1 MALALASSLSLT
13 PMWAD
18 AAGLGRITVYSALG
32 QPLRAEVQVSATREE
47 LPGMTARLAPVES
60 FRQAGVDYSTSLL
73 QLRFAVEKRAG
84 GTVIKVTSDKPIND
98 PFLDF
103 LVELNWPAGRLV
115 REYTFLLDPP
125 EVAAQAS
132 RRQAVVEARTVP
144 VLPAGTEQ
152 GELIS
157 KPGKPAPAAK
167 TGGRS
172 ADKAAPEKAPEKKPA
187 DKPAE
192 KAEQPA
198 DGAAAK
204 PAPKATGAAG
214 EHVVKPGETLRR
226 IATENLPA
234 GVSLEQMLVA
244 LYRNNADAFNG
255 KNMNRLR
262 AGAVLQMPAQADVAA
277 IPEEEARKVFR
288 AQSSDWNSYRRKVA
302 SAAEGAPVAEE
313 SGSRASS
320 GKVSAKVEEK
330 LPPAEQGKDQVK
342 VSRTNKAA
350 AGKGGASEEDL
361 IAKDKALKESQER
374 LVALEKNVAE
384 LQKLLEMKNQSLAEM
399 QKQLARKPQA
409 SAAPVAP
416 AVPPVS
422 KPEEKPVAK
431 PEVKAEVKP
440 EAVAPKPQVEA
451 KPEAAPTPA
460 PEPKPEVKPEAA
472 APQEAPKADTSAEAG
487 ETAKPAEAEAP
498 KPVEAPKPEAPKP
511 AAKKPAPPPPPPVEE
526 PGFFD
531 DMDLLPVVGGGG
543 VLAALLGYLFIR
555 RRKGKAQAQTDTL
568 SQELPEPSS
577 TLGPNSV
584 FQTAGGQSV
593 DTTHTTPPTTDF
605 SQAGPGAID
614 TDEVDPVAEAD
625 VYMAYGRDAQ
635 AEEILLDALQKD
647 PQRTAIHSKLL
658 EIYANRKSVKQF
670 ETLATELYAQ
680 TGGHGPEWDKV
691 AALGR
696 GLDPSNPIYGGVGA
710 AGGAAQ
716 GAAAALAAAAAAVPT
731 FDADAT
737 LVVKSPDALAAL
749 APEPAPVYEP
759 EPLPEPSFDFVTKTQ
774 PMAEDPLLSLP
785 QEEEPADS
793 GVLDFDLGGA
803 APGASAPAAPEA
815 EADGFVDTITNAD
828 LAAEGALDF
837 DLEAAPGEISGRADM
852 SATMVNPDAALEA
865 MDFDLGT
872 QVEAADASF
881 TPEGTL
887 VDSDVAR
894 MSGAE
899 TLVGADFKAAVTAPE
914 PVAAAPQEPGLLDFE
929 LSVPETVAPATPE
942 LQAGLP
948 AAKEEDMTKTQVM
961 SLEPDEDMEFDVR
974 LTDSTIL
981 GNPGGGGFDLS
992 GIDLDLGSEA
1002 AASAPGAGAAGGE
1015 VPDARR
1021 EEVNTKLDL
1030 AKAYEDMGDLEGAR
1044 ELLGEVLSEGA
1055 PDQVA
1060 QARATLDRL
1069 SA

>member
-1 MALALASSLSLT
+1 
-13 PMWAD
+13 MWAD

-32 QPLRAEVQVSATREE
+32 QPLRAEVQVSAARDE

-60 FRQAGVDYSTSLL
+60 FRQAGVDYSSSLM
-73 QLRFAVEKRAG
+73 QLRFSVEKRAG

-144 VLPAGTEQ
+144 VLAAGTEQ
-152 GELIS
+152 GEVLS
-157 KPGKPAPAAK
+157 KSAKPAPAAK
-167 TGGRS
+167 SGGRG
-172 ADKAAPEKAPEKKPA
+172 AEKAVPEKAQEKSTA
-187 DKPAE
+187 KPAE

-198 DGAAAK
+198 GDAAAK
-204 PAPKATGAAG
+204 PAPKPTGAAG

-226 IATENLPA
+226 IATENLPT

-244 LYRNNADAFNG
+244 LYRNNADAFSG

-262 AGAVLQMPAQADVAA
+262 AGAVLQIPAQADVAA
-277 IPEEEARKVFR
+277 IPAEEARKVFR

-302 SAAEGAPVAEE
+302 SAAEAAPVAEDA
-313 SGSRASS
+313 GSRASS

-350 AGKGGASEEDL
+350 AGKGGVSEEDL

-409 SAAPVAP
+409 GAAPVAP

-431 PEVKAEVKP
+431 AEVKP
-440 EAVAPKPQVEA
+440 EAAAPKPQVEA
-451 KPEAAPTPA
+451 KPEAPPPV

-472 APQEAPKADTSAEAG
+472 APQEAPKADTPADAG
-487 ETAKPAEAEAP
+487 EVAKPVEAEAP

-511 AAKKPAPPPPPPVEE
+511 AVKKPAPPPPPPVEE

-647 PQRTAIHSKLL
+647 PQRTAIHGKLL

-710 AGGAAQ
+710 AGGSAQ
-716 GAAAALAAAAAAVPT
+716 GASAALAAAAAAVPT

-774 PMAEDPLLSLP
+774 PMTEDPLLSLP

-803 APGASAPAAPEA
+803 APAPAAPEA

-837 DLEAAPGEISGRADM
+837 DLEAAPGEVAHRADM
-852 SATMVNPDAALEA
+852 SATMVNPEAALEA

-872 QVEAADASF
+872 QEEAGDTGF

-894 MSGAE
+894 MSGMDAQPE
-899 TLVGADFKAAVTAPE
+899 VAVTASE
-914 PVAAAPQEPGLLDFE
+914 PAAAAQEPGLLDFE
-929 LSVPETVAPATPE
+929 LNVPETVAPATPE

-992 GIDLDLGSEA
+992 GIDLDLGGEA
-1002 AASAPGAGAAGGE
+1002 AASAAGAGAAGGE

-1044 ELLGEVLSEGA
+1044 ELLSEVLSEGA

-1060 QARATLDRL
+1060 QAQATLDRL

>member
-32 QPLRAEVQVSATREE
+32 QPLRAEVQVSATRDE

-60 FRQAGVDYSTSLL
+60 FRQAGVDYSSSLM

-152 GELIS
+152 GEVLS
-157 KPGKPAPAAK
+157 KPGKSAPAAK

-172 ADKAAPEKAPEKKPA
+172 ADKAAPEKAPEKPA

-262 AGAVLQMPAQADVAA
+262 AGAVLQMPAQAEVAA

-288 AQSSDWNSYRRKVA
+288 AQSSDWNSYRRKLA
-302 SAAEGAPVAEE
+302 SAAEGAPAAEDA
-313 SGSRASS
+313 GSRASS

-350 AGKGGASEEDL
+350 AGKGGVSEEDL

-409 SAAPVAP
+409 SAAPAAP

-422 KPEEKPVAK
+422 KPEEKPVVQ
-431 PEVKAEVKP
+431 PELKP
-440 EAVAPKPQVEA
+440 EAAAPKPQVEA
-451 KPEAAPTPA
+451 KPEAAPA
-460 PEPKPEVKPEAA
+460 PVPETKPEAA
-472 APQEAPKADTSAEAG
+472 APQEAPKADAPTEAAEA
-487 ETAKPAEAEAP
+487 AKPAEAEAEAP

-511 AAKKPAPPPPPPVEE
+511 AAKKPAPPPPPVEE

-555 RRKGKAQAQTDTL
+555 RRKGKAQAKTDAL
-568 SQELPEPSS
+568 SQELPEPTS

-759 EPLPEPSFDFVTKTQ
+759 EPLPEPSFDFVTRTQ

-785 QEEEPADS
+785 QEDEPADS

-803 APGASAPAAPEA
+803 APGTAAPAVQEA

-837 DLEAAPGEISGRADM
+837 DLEAAHGEPAGRVDM
-852 SATMVNPDAALEA
+852 SATMVNPEAALES

-872 QVEAADASF
+872 PVESADASF

-887 VDSDVAR
+887 VDSGVDR
-894 MSGAE
+894 MSGMD
-899 TLVGADFKAAVTAPE
+899 TLAGADFNASMTAPE
-914 PVAAAPQEPGLLDFE
+914 PVAATAQEPGLLDFE
-929 LSVPETVAPATPE
+929 LNVPETVAPATPE

-992 GIDLDLGSEA
+992 GIDLDLGGDAGA
-1002 AASAPGAGAAGGE
+1002 AAAGGE